1 MPITLVPVFLSLFAL
16 TGASVEGRK
25 LCQNSLCDTCN
36 EGKAEAGL
44 CANVSVKG
52 MKSCNKYIQ

>member
-25 LCQNSLCDTCN
+25 LSYNDTCN